1 MKIESKKGT
10 LYLGTIVAYN
20 DKSIKIK
27 DEEAVN
33 AFPLVERAAE
43 QLKKCHLKEGMFIS
57 LFVVN
62 GFVENFKFNGRYS
75 LVVERKK
82 KDSDEI
88 YTTRINVFIGVAA
101 SVTKREKCVSVSMPV
116 KTKDNTDWYSLTF
129 FYGSDEEHP
138 VDLGEKAE
146 LELTPVEGEHKVCFW
161 ALTGA
166 PRKYKDKNGND
177 RESFAVRNFSTFEY
191 VR

>member
-10 LYLGTIVAYN
+10 LYLGTIVAYD

-62 GFVENFKFNGRYS
+62 GLLKTLNLTADTALS
-75 LVVERKK
+75 LNARKK
-82 KDSDEI
+82 TPMK
-88 YTTRINVFIGVAA
+88 YTRQ
-101 SVTKREKCVSVSMPV
+101 
-116 KTKDNTDWYSLTF
+116 
-129 FYGSDEEHP
+129 
-138 VDLGEKAE
+138 
-146 LELTPVEGEHKVCFW
+146 ELTYSS
-161 ALTGA
+161 ALQQVLPSA
-166 PRKYKDKNGND
+166 K
-177 RESFAVRNFSTFEY
+177 SA
-191 VR
+191 

>member
-10 LYLGTIVAYN
+10 LYLGTIVAYD

-75 LVVERKK
+75 LVV
-82 KDSDEI
+82 
-88 YTTRINVFIGVAA
+88 
-101 SVTKREKCVSVSMPV
+101 
-116 KTKDNTDWYSLTF
+116 
-129 FYGSDEEHP
+129 
-138 VDLGEKAE
+138 
-146 LELTPVEGEHKVCFW
+146 
-161 ALTGA
+161 
-166 PRKYKDKNGND
+166 
-177 RESFAVRNFSTFEY
+177 
-191 VR
+191 

>member
-10 LYLGTIVAYN
+10 LYLGTLVAYDGN
-20 DKSIKIK
+20 GIKIK
-27 DEEAVN
+27 DKEALYS
-33 AFPLVERAAE
+33 FPLVERAAE

-57 LFVVN
+57 LFVVD
-62 GFVENFKFNGRYS
+62 GAVENFKFNGRYS

-82 KDSDEI
+82 KDTDEI

-101 SVTKREKCVSVSMPV
+101 SITKREKCVSVSMPV

-146 LELTPVEGEHKVCFW
+146 LELTAVEGEHKVCFW

-177 RESFAVRNFSTFEY
+177 RESFTVRNFSTFEY